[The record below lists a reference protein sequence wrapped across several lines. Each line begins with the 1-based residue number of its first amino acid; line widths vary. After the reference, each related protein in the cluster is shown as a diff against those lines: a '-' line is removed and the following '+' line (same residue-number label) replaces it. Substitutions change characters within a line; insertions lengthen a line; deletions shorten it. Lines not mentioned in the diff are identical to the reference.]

1 VLFDEPARLQDVL
14 CSISVCEKAEVSN
27 AGEARR
33 ENMEK
38 ESTKELVGGQGHDAS
53 SIAAGVVLPGES
65 DAVVVEGEDP
75 TVGYSDAV
83 SITGE
88 VLEDL
93 GRPTEGGL
101 CVNEP
106 FLVTWGFEPSLP
118 GLGMLE
124 LGEMA
129 VELELLLLVGE
140 KQHREKLSAEQSA
153 QQAYGEEKSVATTH
167 PAFTIGT
174 DPAGRDDAVQVRM
187 GEKVLSPGV
196 QDGKA
201 ADPGAEMLWISGD
214 GQKGF
219 RSGPKQQGVDRAAI
233 LERQWS
239 QFVREGE
246 NDVEVLDVEKL
257 LLTGL
262 KPRGTS
268 RALTFRTMPVTAGV
282 VDTDDVPTLVALFR
296 VTTEDGRPALHEV
309 RQNATLLS

>member
-1 VLFDEPARLQDVL
+1 V
-14 CSISVCEKAEVSN
+14 
-27 AGEARR
+27 
-33 ENMEK
+33 EK
-38 ESTKELVGGQGHDAS
+38 ESTEELVGVQGHDAS

-65 DAVVVEGEDP
+65 DAVVVEGENP
-75 TVGYSDAV
+75 TVGNCDAV
-83 SITGE
+83 RIAGE

-93 GRPTEGGL
+93 GRPPEGGL
-101 CVNEP
+101 SVNEP
-106 FLVTWGFEPSLP
+106 LLVAKRFEPSLP
-118 GLGMLE
+118 GHGMLE
-124 LGEMA
+124 LGETA
-129 VELELLLLVGE
+129 VELELLLFVGE
-140 KQHREKLSAEQSA
+140 SQHRKKLSAEQSA
-153 QQAYGEEKSVATTH
+153 QEAYGKEESVATTD
-167 PAFTIGT
+167 PAFTTGT
-174 DPAGRDDAVQVRM
+174 DSAARDDAVQVRM

-201 ADPGAEMLWISGD
+201 ADPGAEMLWVLGE

-219 RSGPKQQGVDRAAI
+219 RSGPKQKGVYGAAV

-268 RALTFRTMPVTAGV
+268 CALTLRTMPVTAGV
-282 VDTDDVPTLVALFR
+282 VDTDDVSTLVALFR